1 MLKCTPYIKNICQN
15 INATLFAA
23 EGAVETGG
31 GSNPNSPRHNKAASE
46 HQQPKQ
52 TEVRVTDLKTV
63 KVDLIKGGLRG
74 VIIALSNVF
83 LYTPSSLYT

>member
-1 MLKCTPYIKNICQN
+1 MN

-31 GSNPNSPRHNKAASE
+31 GSNPNSPRHRAASE
-46 HQQPKQ
+46 QQQPKQ
-52 TEVRVTDLKTV
+52 TVVRVTDLKTV

-74 VIIALSNVF
+74 VIIALSNVLF
-83 LYTPSSLYT
+83 YW